1 MAPENGKENDTSLL
15 VEFSKATK
23 YSFCQPSRL
32 HPAAKINIVG
42 APLILTYSG
51 AHCIYQG
58 SLMQRAGIH
67 DSSSIPVSVAL
78 KWAVGQ
84 ARIMRLKREADFY
97 EYRLSGLRGIVTPQY
112 YGFFTGIV
120 EGVHVACMILEW
132 CDGPP
137 IESVQ
142 ELNRQRMLAVTQLHN
157 AGVFHGQLLD
167 SRHFIP
173 MKNGSLRIVD
183 FSVARPH
190 QCPGSTPLCLDTSGD
205 PRPLESCGELDVVEK
220 RFGVD
225 AERLGRQLLWENG
238 MYPELMRIHVQATL
252 KSLGDAVSSRI

>member
-1 MAPENGKENDTSLL
+1 MPQNDKENDTSLL

-32 HPAAKINIVG
+32 YPAAKISIVG

-58 SLMQRAGIH
+58 GMVQYTDGH
-67 DSSSIPVSVAL
+67 DSSSVPVSVAL

-84 ARIMRLKREADFY
+84 ARIMRLKREADCY
-97 EYRLSGLRGIVTPQY
+97 EHRLGALRGVVTPQY
-112 YGFFTGIV
+112 YGFFTSIV

-137 IESVQ
+137 IEGVQ

-167 SRHFIP
+167 PRHFIP
-173 MKNGSLRIVD
+173 MKDGSLRIVD
-183 FSVARPH
+183 FSVAKLH
-190 QCPGSTPLCLDTSGD
+190 QCPGSTPLSLGTNGD
-205 PRPLESCGELDVVEK
+205 PRPPESCGELDVVKK
-220 RFGVD
+220 RFGAD
-225 AERLGRQLLWENG
+225 AERLGRQLRWENG
-238 MYPELMRIHVQATL
+238 MYPELMRVE
-252 KSLGDAVSSRI
+252 SLGDAVSSKF